1 MHKSIRIFT
10 FVLLVFFTSGIFVSC
25 RDYENEEENKF
36 NPQLTI
42 FIHQPTTKGANPD
55 LTSYMNTDL
64 KEVDEA
70 IKNGLSKKANV
81 IYFRSDLSMGN
92 LYKKELTKDSD
103 GKPVV
108 TDKLLKQYPIV
119 ETDYTT
125 LSGLKRILSDV
136 VAVGKTEKYGM
147 IIGSHADGWIPTIE
161 DKSSRTTASNKGIM
175 KSFGQGYHGDYDTT
189 YETLGMA
196 IDEIGKQFEF
206 ILLDNCYSQNIEV
219 AYDLR
224 NACKYLIGSVTEI
237 GAAGQN
243 YKECLPLLADANY
256 KAVCENY
263 YNLYK
268 DAPNWKSATLSV
280 IDCSYLREMAI
291 LMKQINESKTNT
303 VDRSAVQVLD
313 GYDHSDYKYNIF
325 YDLGDYVNHYCA
337 VDMLN
342 YSFNVVLSKLVVAN
356 YYTENFNSIH
366 FDGLIDIVDGK
377 MFPMMRPIK
386 TCSGVTCSDLCT
398 QKQEDLKKTSWYFA
412 TH

>member
-10 FVLLVFFTSGIFVSC
+10 FILLAFFTSGIFVSC
-25 RDYENEEENKF
+25 HDDKDEKENKY

-42 FIHQPTTKGANPD
+42 FIHQPTTKGAKPD
-55 LTSYMNTDL
+55 LTPYMNEDL

-70 IKNGLSKKANV
+70 IKNGLLEKANV
-81 IYFRSDLSMGN
+81 IYFRSDLTMGS
-92 LYKKELTKDSD
+92 LYKKELAKDSD

-108 TDKLLKQYPIV
+108 VDKLLKQYPV
-119 ETDYTT
+119 TETDYTS

-136 VAVGKTEKYGM
+136 VAAGKTEKYGM

-161 DKSSRTTASNKGIM
+161 DKSSRTAASNKGIM

-189 YETLGMA
+189 YKTLGMA
-196 IDEIGKQFEF
+196 ISGIGKQFEF

-237 GAAGQN
+237 GATGQN

-256 KAVCENY
+256 KAVCESY
-263 YNLYK
+263 YNFHK
-268 DAPNWKSATLSV
+268 NEEDWNSATLSV
-280 IDCSYLREMAI
+280 IDCSYLQEMANI
-291 LMKQINESKTNT
+291 MKQINESATNN
-303 VDRSAVQVLD
+303 VARSAVQVLD
-313 GYDHSDYKYNIF
+313 GYNYSNYNYNIF

-337 VDMLN
+337 VDMLIN
-342 YSFNVVLSKLVVAN
+342 NFNVVLSKLVIAN
-356 YYTENFNSIH
+356 YYTDTFNSMYFNGYIN
-366 FDGLIDIVDGK
+366 IVDGK
-377 MFPMMRPIK
+377 MVPMMKPIK
-386 TCSGVTCSDLCT
+386 TCSGITCSDLCT
-398 QKQEDLKKTSWYFA
+398 QKLEDLKKTSWYFA